1 MAHIKRV
8 GSHIYVFDFTE
19 VNAQQ
24 AKWRAEHR
32 WASRWIPNDPDNPFA
47 APGNCLDDADCFDY
61 GIPCGY

>member
-1 MAHIKRV
+1 MKHIRRV
-8 GSHIYVFDFTE
+8 GPRTYVFDFAE

-32 WASRWIPNDPDNPFA
+32 WSTRWIPNDPDNPFA
-47 APGNCLDDADCFDY
+47 APGSALDDADCFDY